1 MEGTSYS
8 YRMLNDLSYY
18 ADVKFIETNCY
29 IKGDKT
35 IKLVKS
41 NDSDLYTTYRQYS
54 FKINPCYGFTS
65 CVLDSIKIFGNE
77 LSANDYT
84 YDEKTGY
91 YTITSRVID

>member
-1 MEGTSYS
+1 M
-8 YRMLNDLSYY
+8 
-18 ADVKFIETNCY
+18 
-29 IKGDKT
+29 
-35 IKLVKS
+35 
-41 NDSDLYTTYRQYS
+41 YS

-65 CVLDSIKIFGNE
+65 CVLDNIKIFGNE